1 MAIDYEGKPLPDELK
16 LDNLRNW
23 EQMFQMID
31 DVERWKDWEEV
42 PDEDLWEDGELSPSE
57 VRAKICKNVMKEGNW
72 KIIRRKDNE

>member
-42 PDEDLWEDGELSPSE
+42 PQEDLWEDGEISNNTCMI
-57 VRAKICKNVMKEGNW
+57 KIYNNVVADGKW
-72 KIIRRKDNE
+72 KLIRRKDG